1 MQLINRDRR
10 IVTIVEDL
18 AILQDIVEV
27 GELWAQKGGLSMRT
41 IVITETI

>member
-27 GELWAQKGGLSMRT
+27 GEL
-41 IVITETI
+41 